1 MSSPPAFRIL
11 NVAAIALYLVG
22 IAVLTAGAKDDPLP
36 SASKAG
42 SPIAASQSPSIAANA
57 EQSWWRWSKPAK
69 NDLFLVNLTLSG
81 AESGE
86 FAGSSVCDLRSLPN
100 RTCVVHFRVEKGRHL
115 GLHISEIE
123 GRNGEFRIAIGEGD
137 HSGSPFPRRIW
148 AFDLPLS
155 VFGPAESTLVDA
167 TFKGA
172 FRIIAD
178 LKHLG
183 SGIEFSGKH
192 GTRPIKA
199 TLRFSHPPR
208 Q

>member
-1 MSSPPAFRIL
+1 MGSPPAFRIL
-11 NVAAIALYLVG
+11 NVAAIALYFVG
-22 IAVLTAGAKDDPLP
+22 IAALTAGAKDDPLP

-42 SPIAASQSPSIAANA
+42 SPIAANTDQA
-57 EQSWWRWSKPAK
+57 WWRWSKPAK
-69 NDLFLVNLTLSG
+69 NDLFLVNLALSG
-81 AESGE
+81 AESGD
-86 FAGSSVCDLRSLPN
+86 FAGSSVCDLRALPD
-100 RTCVVHFRVEKGRHL
+100 RTCVVHFWVEKGRHL

-123 GRNGEFRIAIGEGD
+123 GRNGEFRISIGEGD
-137 HSGSPFPRRIW
+137 NSGSPFPRRLW

-155 VFGPAESTLVDA
+155 VFGVAESTLVDA

-183 SGIEFSGKH
+183 SGIEFPGKH

-208 Q
+208 